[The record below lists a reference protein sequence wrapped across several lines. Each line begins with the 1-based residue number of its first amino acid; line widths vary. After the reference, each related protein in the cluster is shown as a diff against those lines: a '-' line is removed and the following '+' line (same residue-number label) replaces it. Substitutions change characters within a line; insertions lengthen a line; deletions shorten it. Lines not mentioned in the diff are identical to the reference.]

1 MLIII
6 IIVLIL
12 IFLFNFIAYWII
24 CLKQKHQMSKS
35 YELYKKIFPIIWMV
49 SIFLIPVLNSSF
61 FEPFFYI
68 NVSYFRQYWPWFF
81 LIGIITIIFGIKIN
95 SLAIKSLKIV
105 INGNESPK
113 LIVKG
118 VYEIVR
124 HPQYFSWFLMYFGIT
139 FIFDSLIALIISPI
153 LFILTDR
160 LCLLEE
166 KYLLIPKF
174 DMKYD
179 QYKNKT
185 PYRLISPPYNYIF
198 IIMGLIVVYIG
209 ISNYFNLQ

>member
-1 MLIII
+1 
-6 IIVLIL
+6 
-12 IFLFNFIAYWII
+12 
-24 CLKQKHQMSKS
+24 MSKS